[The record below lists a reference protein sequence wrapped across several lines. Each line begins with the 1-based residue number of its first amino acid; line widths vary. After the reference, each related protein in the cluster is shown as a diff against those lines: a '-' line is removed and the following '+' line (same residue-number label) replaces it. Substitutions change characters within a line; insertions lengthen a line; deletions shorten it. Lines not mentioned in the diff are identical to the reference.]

1 MNRIMILAALVAA
14 PLIASPSQAQGAEA
28 DRTRVVSV
36 ADLDLSRKADVRM
49 LDIRIRRAVEE
60 VCGTASDAD
69 PHGKNEVRRCR
80 ALTAERVAL
89 QRDQAV
95 ASADRPAAIAL
106 VAER

>member
-49 LDIRIRRAVEE
+49 LDIRIRQAVEE

-80 ALTAERVAL
+80 ALTSERFSAERGRAIASAA
-89 QRDQAV
+89 QPTQV
-95 ASADRPAAIAL
+95 ASASDR
-106 VAER
+106 